1 MCCPIKEKVRKKYT
15 SLFSTIFY
23 VSQTDIYP
31 LSDTCPVRKKF
42 LMGFIHNNNLD
53 RLFCI
58 SDNRLMA
65 NYISLKEAA
74 KYCPYSQDYLKLRAR
89 QGKLKAVKMGRNWFT
104 TREWLEEYKRGS
116 TSTLGKRG
124 LTSTARGQTSKKDW
138 LTLFLITFLIIAGV
152 FLLLSFFEPVLEKF
166 IPAKT
171 IEISP

>member
-1 MCCPIKEKVRKKYT
+1 
-15 SLFSTIFY
+15 
-23 VSQTDIYP
+23 
-31 LSDTCPVRKKF
+31 
-42 LMGFIHNNNLD
+42 
-53 RLFCI
+53 
-58 SDNRLMA
+58 MA

-104 TREWLEEYKRGS
+104 TREWLEEY
-116 TSTLGKRG
+116 KRG